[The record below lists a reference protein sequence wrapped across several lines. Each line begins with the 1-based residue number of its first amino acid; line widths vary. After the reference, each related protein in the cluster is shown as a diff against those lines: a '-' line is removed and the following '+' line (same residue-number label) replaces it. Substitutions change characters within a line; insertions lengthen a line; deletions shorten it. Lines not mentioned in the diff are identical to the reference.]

1 MIYASPVCLW
11 KRRTIVS
18 VVHIEINLDA
28 ETKHKVEV
36 AAAEKKVSVN
46 DYLVTAVQRQLE
58 NDAVEKSEIQ
68 PVSEEM
74 NALIRNIRLRRERI
88 LAERNGE
95 FIDVDAIIE
104 LVRNE

>member
-1 MIYASPVCLW
+1 
-11 KRRTIVS
+11 
-18 VVHIEINLDA
+18 
-28 ETKHKVEV
+28 
-36 AAAEKKVSVN
+36 VN

-58 NDAVEKSEIQ
+58 SDAVKKLEIQ

-74 NALIRNIRLRRERI
+74 DALIRNIRLRRERI

-104 LVRNE
+104 LVRNEWNTNSCYADTPGIASILAGCTAKNGGVPDAYYHT

>member
-1 MIYASPVCLW
+1 
-11 KRRTIVS
+11 
-18 VVHIEINLDA
+18 
-28 ETKHKVEV
+28 
-36 AAAEKKVSVN
+36 VN

-58 NDAVEKSEIQ
+58 SDAVKKLEIQ

-74 NALIRNIRLRRERI
+74 DALIRNIRLRRERI